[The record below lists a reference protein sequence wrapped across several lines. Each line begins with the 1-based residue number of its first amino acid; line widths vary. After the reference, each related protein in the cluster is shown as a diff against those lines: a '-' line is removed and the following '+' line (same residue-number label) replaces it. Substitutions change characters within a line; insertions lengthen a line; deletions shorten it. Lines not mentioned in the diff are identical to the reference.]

1 MYLNRK
7 SEVKLKDL
15 LSKYPVTAIIG
26 PRQCGKSTLAKH
38 LLQTIKE
45 SIYLDLERPSDF
57 TKLIDPEFF
66 FNSQN
71 KKLICINE
79 VQRKPGLFQVIRSTI
94 DEWGKN
100 GKFLLLGSASRDLLN
115 KSSETLAGR
124 IAYLTL
130 TPFQWGEL
138 TDNISLHTYFS
149 AGGFPKSI
157 LAGNENESFE
167 WRENFITTFLERDLR
182 QWAGFSP
189 MSMRRLW
196 QMLAHYNGQ
205 TVNYSALGN
214 SLGLSHVT
222 IKHYIDLLQDTFMIY
237 ALPPYVSNAG
247 KRLVK
252 APKVYIADSGIT
264 AALLGLLNFEQM
276 AGHPNFGAFW
286 EQITIS
292 QLKAVF
298 PDASFFHYRTSN
310 GAEIDVVMKLR
321 DKIIAVE
328 CKATMS
334 PTLSKGNYLA
344 LDDIQPDIA
353 FVSAMVKEGWDLK
366 KKIKIVSLDELISG
380 ISKFIKR

>member
-1 MYLNRK
+1 MYLKRN
-7 SEVKLKDL
+7 SETTLKGL
-15 LSKYPVTAIIG
+15 LKRYPVTAIIG

-38 LLQTIKE
+38 LLQSISR

-57 TKLIDPEFF
+57 TRLTDPELF

-71 KKLICINE
+71 KKLICIDE
-79 VQRKPGLFQVIRSTI
+79 VQRKPDLFQVIRSMV
-94 DEWGKN
+94 DEWGEN
-100 GKFLLLGSASRDLLN
+100 SKFLLLGSASRDLLN
-115 KSSETLAGR
+115 QSSETLAGR

-130 TPFQWGEL
+130 TPFQWSEL
-138 TDNISLHTYFS
+138 PDNKSMHFYFS

-157 LAGNENESFE
+157 LAGNERESFE
-167 WRENFITTFLERDLR
+167 WRENFITTFLERDLK
-182 QWAGFSP
+182 QWAGFSA

-205 TVNYSALGN
+205 TVNYSAIGN

-237 ALPPYVSNAG
+237 TLPPYVSNTG
-247 KRLVK
+247 KRMVK

-276 AGHPNFGAFW
+276 TGHPNFGSFW

-292 QLKAVF
+292 QLKAIY

-321 DKIIAVE
+321 NKIIAIE
-328 CKATMS
+328 CKATMA
-334 PTLSKGNYLA
+334 PVLSKGNYLA
-344 LDDIQPDIA
+344 LEDIQPDFA
-353 FVSAMVKEGWDLK
+353 FISAMVKESWDLK
-366 KKIKIVSLDELISG
+366 DKMKVVPLDDLIQC
-380 ISKFIKR
+380 ISKFIKH